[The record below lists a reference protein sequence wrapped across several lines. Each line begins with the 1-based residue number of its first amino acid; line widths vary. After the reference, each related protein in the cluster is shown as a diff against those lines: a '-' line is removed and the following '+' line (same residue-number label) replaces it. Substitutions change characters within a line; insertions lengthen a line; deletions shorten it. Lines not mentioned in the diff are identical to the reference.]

1 MTIPT
6 PVAGTIT
13 IVFLVALG
21 IFIYPLLLKRRAG
34 FVILAAVT
42 VALAAL
48 FYAFD
53 SGRGAQPSVVLA
65 IVWALLPVATGVL
78 VWRLQHK
85 RTPNADEG

>member
-6 PVAGTIT
+6 AVAGAIT

-42 VALAAL
+42 VALAMHWFDL
-48 FYAFD
+48 DRFYAEV
-53 SGRGAQPSVVLA
+53 RRVLKPNGIIA
-65 IVWALLPVATGVL
+65 VWGYGFTEITSEVDAVL
-78 VWRLQHK
+78 
-85 RTPNADEG
+85 